1 MTLKTSVH
9 IKPCNIGQS
18 EAHNERTKEYLAHIN
33 ASKIYIRQDLTT
45 DNQSWKSELQGD
57 MSLQQYYA
65 AIGKMVK
72 EKTGRAMQ
80 TKERERVNKKTGK
93 VIKIGGCSPLRE
105 GVIVCKEDT
114 TMEQLHHFADLCHE
128 RFGITA
134 LQIHLHKDEGHYT
147 DPNDKK
153 SWKPNYHAHIVW
165 DWMNHETG
173 RSFKLNAD
181 DISTIQ
187 DLAAEALEMERGEA
201 KAETDAQHLKR
212 NDYIV
217 AKQKQELEATKAQ
230 TEQLAK
236 EKETK
241 DQQIADLNQQIK
253 EKKEKANRENG
264 NAILQN
270 GASIFNSIAN
280 KMGKGK
286 YAALEKENEALKKK
300 VPEHLKQLQASYEDY
315 VAKKV
320 EEATAPY
327 KQENE
332 QLKQQLTA
340 AKDQVVQQKLFYKEM
355 QSMYQNSES
364 SLNMEVWKL
373 RDQVD
378 QMKNNLTAFFNLL
391 GNKTQQVIS
400 AIKEFAY
407 NGCITRFTFEQAS
420 TVNNY
425 LLAYANRKVGAST
438 LILLSR
444 PFITTSGYEK
454 CKPELLNVASDFGQY
469 ERAEQVR
476 IAEEKRQKA
485 EEERKKAEE
494 EQKKHMAELAREQ
507 ERLEKQKLQQP
518 KRVEPKRTVTEQNRP
533 RRGFRR

>member
-1 MTLKTSVH
+1 MALKTSVH

-18 EAHNERTKEYLAHIN
+18 EAHNERRKEYLKRIN
-33 ASKIYIRQDLTT
+33 EKKIYIRQDLT
-45 DNQSWKSELQGD
+45 NKNLSWRSEQQGD
-57 MSLQQYYA
+57 MSLQQYYD

-80 TKERERVNKKTGK
+80 TKERERVNRKTGK

-187 DLAAEALEMERGEA
+187 DLAAEALEMERGES
-201 KAETDAQHLKR
+201 KAETGTQHLER
-212 NDYIV
+212 NDFIV
-217 AKQKQELEATKAQ
+217 AKQKKELEAAKVQ
-230 TEQLAK
+230 TEQLAH
-236 EKETK
+236 EKEAK
-241 DQQIADLNQQIK
+241 DQQIATLNQQIK
-253 EKKEKANRENG
+253 EKKEKADRENG
-264 NAILQN
+264 NAILQG
-270 GASIFNSIAN
+270 GAAIANAIAN

-286 YAALEKENEALKKK
+286 YAALKKENEELKQK
-300 VPEHLKQLQASYEDY
+300 VPKQLKQLQASYEDY

-320 EEATAPY
+320 EETVSPY
-327 KQENE
+327 RQENE
-332 QLKQQLTA
+332 QLKQQLSA
-340 AKDQVVQQKLFYKEM
+340 AQDQVAQQKQFYKDM
-355 QSMYQNSES
+355 QSMYSNSES
-364 SLNMEVWKL
+364 NLNMEIWKL

-378 QMKNNLTAFFNLL
+378 QMKSNLSAFFNLL
-391 GNKTQQVIS
+391 NAKTQQAIS
-400 AIKEFAY
+400 AIREFAY
-407 NGCITRFTFEQAS
+407 DGCFARFTYRQA
-420 TVNNY
+420 TIVNDCLLPFKNRQTGANY
-425 LLAYANRKVGAST
+425 

-444 PFITTSGYEK
+444 PFITEQGYEK
-454 CKPELLNVASDFGQY
+454 SKPEIHNVANDFGQY
-469 ERAEQVR
+469 ERAEHAR
-476 IAEEKRQKA
+476 IAEETRQKA
-485 EEERKKAEE
+485 EEELER
-494 EQKKHMAELAREQ
+494 HMVELARER
-507 ERLEKQKLQQP
+507 ERQEKQKLLKP
-518 KRVEPKRTVTEQNRP
+518 RRVEPKRTVTDQNRP
-533 RRGFRR
+533 RRGMRR

>member
-9 IKPCNIGQS
+9 IRPCNIGQS

-33 ASKIYIRQDLTT
+33 ASKSYIRQDLTT
-45 DNQSWKSELQGD
+45 ENQSWKSEFQGD
-57 MSLQQYYA
+57 MSLQQYYD

-134 LQIHLHKDEGHYT
+134 LQIHLHKDEGHYA

-187 DLAAEALEMERGEA
+187 DLAAEALEMERGES
-201 KAETDAQHLKR
+201 KAETGAQHLER

-217 AKQKQELEATKAQ
+217 AKQKQELEATKARA
-230 TEQLAK
+230 EQLTK
-236 EKETK
+236 EKEDK

-264 NAILQN
+264 NVILQN

-286 YAALEKENEALKKK
+286 YAALEKENETLKQK
-300 VPEHLKQLQASYEDY
+300 VPKQLKQLQASYEDY

-320 EEATAPY
+320 EEAVSPY
-327 KQENE
+327 RQENE
-332 QLKQQLTA
+332 QLKQQLSTA
-340 AKDQVVQQKLFYKEM
+340 QDQVAQQKQFYKDM
-355 QSMYQNSES
+355 QSMYSNSES
-364 SLNMEVWKL
+364 NLNMEVWKL
-373 RDQVD
+373 RDQVE
-378 QMKNNLTAFFNLL
+378 QMKNNLSAFFNLL
-391 GNKTQQVIS
+391 GDKTRQAIS

-407 NGCITRFTFEQAS
+407 GDCFTRFTYRQA
-420 TVNNY
+420 TIVNDCLLPFKNRQTGANY
-425 LLAYANRKVGAST
+425 

-444 PFITTSGYEK
+444 PFISEAGYDK
-454 CKPELLNVASDFGQY
+454 CKPELLNVANDFGQY
-469 ERAEQVR
+469 ERAEQAR
-476 IAEEKRQKA
+476 IAEETRQQA
-485 EEERKKAEE
+485 EEELER
-494 EQKKHMAELAREQ
+494 HMAELARER
-507 ERLEKQKLQQP
+507 ERQKKQKLQKP
-518 KRVEPKRTVTEQNRP
+518 RRIEPKRTAPEQNRT
-533 RRGFRR
+533 RRGMRR

>member
-1 MTLKTSVH
+1 MALKTSVH

-18 EAHNERTKEYLAHIN
+18 EAHNERTKEYLTHIN
-33 ASKIYIRQDLTT
+33 VSKIYIRQDLTAE
-45 DNQSWKSELQGD
+45 NQSWKSALQGN
-57 MSLQQYYA
+57 MSLQQYYD

-114 TMEQLHHFADLCHE
+114 TMEQLQHFTNLCHE

-153 SWKPNYHAHIVW
+153 SWKSNYHAHIVW

-187 DLAAEALEMERGEA
+187 DLAAEALEMERGES
-201 KAETDAQHLKR
+201 KAETGTQHLER
-212 NDYIV
+212 NDFIV
-217 AKQKQELEATKAQ
+217 AKQKKELEAAKVQ
-230 TEQLAK
+230 TEQLAH
-236 EKETK
+236 EKEAK
-241 DQQIADLNQQIK
+241 DQQIATLNQQIK
-253 EKKEKANRENG
+253 EKKEKADRENG
-264 NAILQN
+264 NAILQG
-270 GASIFNSIAN
+270 GAAIANAIAN

-286 YAALEKENEALKKK
+286 YAALEKENEALKRK

-320 EEATAPY
+320 EEAVSPY
-327 KQENE
+327 RQENE
-332 QLKQQLTA
+332 QLKQQLSA
-340 AKDQVVQQKLFYKEM
+340 AQDQVAQQKLFYKDM
-355 QSMYQNSES
+355 QSMYINSES
-364 SLNMEVWKL
+364 NLNMEVWKL

-378 QMKNNLTAFFNLL
+378 QMKNNLSAFFNLL
-391 GNKTQQVIS
+391 GNKTRQAIS
-400 AIKEFAY
+400 AIREFAY
-407 NGCITRFTFEQAS
+407 NSCFTRFTFQQAS

-425 LLAYANRKVGAST
+425 LLAYPNRKMGANT

-444 PFITTSGYEK
+444 PFITEQGYEK
-454 CKPELLNVASDFGQY
+454 SKPEIHNVANDFGWY
-469 ERAEQVR
+469 ERAEQQR
-476 IAEEKRQKA
+476 IAEVERQKI
-485 EEERKKAEE
+485 EE
-494 EQKKHMAELAREQ
+494 EQR
-507 ERLEKQKLQQP
+507 RLQEKQAQEKARRQEVERKNA
-518 KRVEPKRTVTEQNRP
+518 KRVPHRRTTIVQDRP
-533 RRGFRR
+533 RRGFHL

>member
-1 MTLKTSVH
+1 
-9 IKPCNIGQS
+9 
-18 EAHNERTKEYLAHIN
+18 
-33 ASKIYIRQDLTT
+33 
-45 DNQSWKSELQGD
+45 
-57 MSLQQYYA
+57 MSLQQYYD

-236 EKETK
+236 EKEAK

-340 AKDQVVQQKLFYKEM
+340 AKDQVAQQKLFYKEM

-391 GNKTQQVIS
+391 GDKTRQAIS
-400 AIKEFAY
+400 VVREFAY
-407 NGCITRFTFEQAS
+407 DGCFTHFTFKQAS
-420 TVNNY
+420 IVNNY
-425 LLAYANRKVGAST
+425 LLAYPNRKMGANT

-444 PFITTSGYEK
+444 PFITEQGYEK
-454 CKPELLNVASDFGQY
+454 SKSEICNVTNDFGWY
-469 ERAEQVR
+469 EQIEQAR
-476 IAEEKRQKA
+476 IDKEERQKA
-485 EEERKKAEE
+485 EEEQRKRQE
-494 EQKKHMAELAREQ
+494 EQIREKARQQ
-507 ERLEKQKLQQP
+507 EVERQKV
-518 KRVEPKRTVTEQNRP
+518 KRVLLRRTKIVQDCP
-533 RRGFRR
+533 RRGLHR

>member
-18 EAHNERTKEYLAHIN
+18 EAHNERRKEYLDRIN
-33 ASKIYIRQDLTT
+33 ENKIYIRQDLTGE
-45 DNQSWKSELQGD
+45 NQSWRSELQGE
-57 MSLQQYYA
+57 MSLQQYYDA
-65 AIGKMVK
+65 TGKMVK

-114 TMEQLHHFADLCHE
+114 NMDQLHHFADLCHE

-134 LQIHLHKDEGHYT
+134 LQIHLHRDEGHYT
-147 DPNDKK
+147 DPDDKK

-181 DISTIQ
+181 DISAMQ
-187 DLAAEALEMERGEA
+187 DLAAEALEMERGES
-201 KAETDAQHLKR
+201 KAETGAQHLER

-236 EKETK
+236 EKEAK

-253 EKKEKANRENG
+253 EKKEKADRENG
-264 NAILQN
+264 NAILQG
-270 GASIFNSIAN
+270 GAAIAN
-280 KMGKGK
+280 AIAKKMGKGK
-286 YAALEKENEALKKK
+286 YAALEKENEALKRR

-327 KQENE
+327 KLENE
-332 QLKQQLTA
+332 QLKQQVA
-340 AKDQVVQQKLFYKEM
+340 EAKERIARQNENYKDM
-355 QSMYQNSES
+355 QSMYINSES
-364 SLNMEVWKL
+364 NLNMEVWKL

-391 GNKTQQVIS
+391 GDKTRQAIS
-400 AIKEFAY
+400 AIREFAY
-407 NGCITRFTFEQAS
+407 DGCFTRFTFKQAS
-420 TVNNY
+420 IVNNY
-425 LLAYANRKVGAST
+425 LLAYPNRRMGANT

-444 PFITTSGYEK
+444 PFITEQGYEK
-454 CKPELLNVASDFGQY
+454 SKPEIRNVANDFGWY
-469 ERAEQVR
+469 ERIEQVR
-476 IAEEKRQKA
+476 IA

-494 EQKKHMAELAREQ
+494 ARQKAEKELEKHMAELACERECQ
-507 ERLEKQKLQQP
+507 EKQRLQKP
-518 KRVEPKRTVTEQNRP
+518 KRVAPKRTVIEQNRP
-533 RRGFRR
+533 RRGMRR